1 MKKEKKM
8 TVYHGSEKPTEAM
21 RLNTGKGIHDF
32 GPGFYVT
39 VDRTEAEKWAA
50 LRSWEVKN
58 IDEQGSSDS
67 GLIAQRK
74 VKSYINKYSFDTS
87 NLSILDLT
95 NLEKSLLYWVSI
107 VLKNR
112 DMNFG
117 SEFVNVAK
125 DYLFKNFDT
134 DISEYDVIIGHR
146 ADNSCFSF
154 VRDFLQNSLGYNE
167 LLDALRTDVSGTE
180 ICIRTEKALDKLKYM
195 GFEEADGSAF
205 ARAKLS
211 DEKLRIT
218 AENIRKR
225 VKPGE
230 RLNMIDILKKGM
242 KTEDLAGLH
251 SGGTE

>member
-1 MKKEKKM
+1 MKREKKM

-39 VDRTEAEKWAA
+39 ADRTEAEKWAA

-58 IDEQGSSDS
+58 IDARDTSDPT
-67 GLIAQRK
+67 LIAQRK
-74 VKSYINKYSFDTS
+74 VKSYINKYNFDIS
-87 NLSILDLT
+87 DLSVLDLT

-112 DMNFG
+112 DMNFS

-125 DYLFKNFDT
+125 EYLFKNFDT
-134 DISEYDVIIGHR
+134 DISGYDVIIGHR

-167 LLDALRTDVSGTE
+167 FLDAVRADASGTE

-195 GFEEADGSAF
+195 GFEEAEGSAF

-211 DEKLRIT
+211 DEKLRMT
-218 AENIRKR
+218 AEDIRKR

-242 KTEDLAGLH
+242 KAEDLAGQQ
-251 SGGTE
+251 SGGAK